1 MDVPRHPGA
10 HARYAIADTRHPAR
24 YHILYWR
31 SLHLHDS
38 TPAPD
43 AGRDLRAPVG
53 RRVAAGGDDRA
64 PDLQQ
69 LPRACRVGLPG
80 LPILR
85 AEAEAALSQVRTPAR
100 TALGVLSLLC
110 HQSRPCP
117 HAWHGCD
124 TGHAWTRWRT
134 HGWPSLLTQIHSGV
148 RAGLQGA
155 AAPCRS
161 ARDPAWGQG
170 NLGFSLLSPPPNHP
184 GMKAGFQG
192 ACSPLAE

>member
-1 MDVPRHPGA
+1 MDVPRHPVA

-24 YHILYWR
+24 HHILYWR
-31 SLHLHDS
+31 PLHLHDS

-53 RRVAAGGDDRA
+53 RRVPAGGDDRA

-85 AEAEAALSQVRTPAR
+85 AEAEAALPQVRTPAR
-100 TALGVLSLLC
+100 AALGILSLLC

-134 HGWPSLLTQIHSGV
+134 HGRPALLTQVHSGV
-148 RAGLQGA
+148 RQGCKGQPPLAGARGVLAFSPLPLPHHPGVKAGLQG
-155 AAPCRS
+155 S
-161 ARDPAWGQG
+161 VLTTQG
-170 NLGFSLLSPPPNHP
+170 LGS
-184 GMKAGFQG
+184 
-192 ACSPLAE
+192 